1 MMMLIKR
8 GDLGPAVP
16 LVQDRL
22 RELGYFE
29 GGESGFGPQ
38 TEGAV
43 RQFQRSRGLGPDGVV
58 GPITWARLFPLR
70 RFTREYLQGVL
81 YGDGGRQ
88 VYDGLDEVVG
98 AVAAGEGGAF
108 DALQLNGD
116 GEGLSFGILQWAQRP
131 GSLQPLLQACYGA
144 DEAKFVAIFGDR
156 APWPAL
162 DLLEKTRGG
171 GKKLALWEG
180 PWPLR
185 FWRAGR
191 DLEFQQVQHQ
201 LARRQVAARL
211 EDGYSLYPE
220 RFKPGGRIALR
231 ALVMMADVANQ
242 AGPLGLRRAL
252 SSAAS
257 RAATDEA
264 RFIRALGEY
273 VEDIIRRKYGSPTYG
288 NTTGRHEA
296 ICTNYSLDRMDWPAL
311 RAEMAEETP
320 GAGATA

>member
-38 TEGAV
+38 TEEAV

-144 DEAKFVAIFGDR
+144 DEAKFVEIFGDR
-156 APWPAL
+156 APG
-162 DLLEKTRGG
+162 R
-171 GKKLALWEG
+171 
-180 PWPLR
+180 PWTC
-185 FWRAGR
+185 WR
-191 DLEFQQVQHQ
+191 
-201 LARRQVAARL
+201 
-211 EDGYSLYPE
+211 
-220 RFKPGGRIALR
+220 K
-231 ALVMMADVANQ
+231 
-242 AGPLGLRRAL
+242 
-252 SSAAS
+252 
-257 RAATDEA
+257 
-264 RFIRALGEY
+264 
-273 VEDIIRRKYGSPTYG
+273 
-288 NTTGRHEA
+288 
-296 ICTNYSLDRMDWPAL
+296 
-311 RAEMAEETP
+311 P
-320 GAGATA
+320 GAGARSWPCGKAPGPCASGGRAGTWNSNRCSTNWPGGKWRPAWRTGTPFIPRGSSRGAALPCGPW